1 MVPMLALCALIVLAQ
16 GPAVALL
23 IQTLFQLDAA
33 IEAVPR
39 ESSIVSENPVE
50 PFKIADRLM

>member
-1 MVPMLALCALIVLAQ
+1 MLALCALIVLAQ